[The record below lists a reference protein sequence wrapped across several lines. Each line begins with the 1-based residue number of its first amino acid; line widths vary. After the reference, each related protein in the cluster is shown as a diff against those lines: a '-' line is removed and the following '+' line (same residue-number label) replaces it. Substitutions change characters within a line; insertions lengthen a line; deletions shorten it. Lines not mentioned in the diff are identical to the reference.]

1 MTQQQPIQDAVPPR
15 SVKSSPLLFQ
25 AGVFVII
32 VAATLILFNSW
43 QIWNAHQRDLRSAEH
58 ESANLARSLAQHADD
73 TFMQVDGNLL
83 DLTERLQNDGLGPS
97 QLTRLQRVSTLR

>member
-58 ESANLARSLAQHADD
+58 ESANLVFLLLPHASFPITDCSHCP
-73 TFMQVDGNLL
+73 VK
-83 DLTERLQNDGLGPS
+83 
-97 QLTRLQRVSTLR
+97 

>member
-97 QLTRLQRVSTLR
+97 

>member
-1 MTQQQPIQDAVPPR
+1 MTQQQPIQDAVPAR

-58 ESANLARSLAQHADD
+58 ESANLARSRSMPTILSCRWTA
-73 TFMQVDGNLL
+73 TC
-83 DLTERLQNDGLGPS
+83 S
-97 QLTRLQRVSTLR
+97 I